1 MRLPDPLLTALSSS
15 DRNGHEHTVP
25 GSDMSKSCEYLDSLK
40 VHRSRYQSFPIRPHY
55 HFFCHVYDWSSDM
68 GISSRF
74 KRSAP
79 IEVVPTP
86 ETIDEKVLDI
96 DPDINTEDDK
106 SDNEKISLDG
116 LPVLNRD
123 QESDYAAL
131 DVVADMI
138 YRTCWPLGWMPFQ
151 QVDAEQWME
160 EVVLGVSIRS
170 DHGVMRSCPAEHPGL
185 HEFEVAMEYLNAA
198 VAMKFTCRSVE
209 FMNRFHV

>member
-1 MRLPDPLLTALSSS
+1 MGLFDRFKKSQPIAL
-15 DRNGHEHTVP
+15 VP
-25 GSDMSKSCEYLDSLK
+25 SPTEELEEKDTYNPATGSDAQEKADSDK
-40 VHRSRYQSFPIRPHY
+40 VSFG
-55 HFFCHVYDWSSDM
+55 D
-68 GISSRF
+68 
-74 KRSAP
+74 
-79 IEVVPTP
+79 
-86 ETIDEKVLDI
+86 
-96 DPDINTEDDK
+96 
-106 SDNEKISLDG
+106 

-151 QVDAEQWME
+151 QVDAEQWID

-170 DHGVMRSCPAEHPGL
+170 DYGVMRSCPAEHPGL
-185 HEFEVAMEYLNAA
+185 HDFETAMEILNAA